1 MLAAMSNV
9 APSNPRGSLAAV
21 RRGLTITVLLAAAL
35 LAPTGCGY
43 NEVMERDQD
52 VQASW
57 AEVQNQYKRRA
68 DLVPQL
74 VQVVKAAANF
84 EQQTLSAVVE
94 ARASVASMKV
104 DASLIDDPQKLAA
117 FEAAQSK
124 LSGALSRLLVVSE
137 NYPDLKASGAFR
149 DLQAQ
154 LEGTENRIA
163 VARGRYIESVAAY
176 NKVVVLFPSSIGAG
190 MRGKRERPTFQG
202 DPAHEKPPEL
212 GL

>member
-1 MLAAMSNV
+1 MSNL
-9 APSNPRGSLAAV
+9 RGTRAAV
-21 RRGLTITVLLAAAL
+21 GRVPGLVLGVLLSSVVAASTL
-35 LAPTGCGY
+35 GGCGY
-43 NEVMERDQD
+43 NEVIERDED
-52 VQASW
+52 VKASW

-84 EQQTLSAVVE
+84 EQQTLSAVVQ
-94 ARASVASMKV
+94 ARASVAGMKV
-104 DASLIDDPQKLAA
+104 DSSVIDDPQKLAA

-137 NYPDLKASGAFR
+137 NYPDLKASAAYR

-163 VARGRYIESVAAY
+163 VARGRYIESVASY
-176 NKVVVLFPSSIGAG
+176 NKVVVMFPSSIGAG
-190 MRGKRERPTFQG
+190 WRGKKERPTFQG
-202 DPAHEKPPEL
+202 DAANEKPPEL

>member
-1 MLAAMSNV
+1 MLARMSNH
-9 APSNPRGSLAAV
+9 RGTRTPV
-21 RRGLTITVLLAAAL
+21 RRALHVVLVTTLFTLGAS
-35 LAPTGCGY
+35 GCGY
-43 NEVMERDQD
+43 NEVMSADEN
-52 VQASW
+52 VKASW

-104 DASLIDDPQKLAA
+104 DASVIDDPQKLAA

-137 NYPDLKASGAFR
+137 NYPDLKASAAYR

-176 NKVVVLFPSSIGAG
+176 NKVVLLFPSSIGAG
-190 MRGKRERPTFQG
+190 MRGKKERPTFQG
-202 DPAHEKPPEL
+202 DPANEKPPEL